1 MKIKTGA
8 RILAL
13 SALTTMMFSASALA
27 KIEEGKLVI
36 WINGDKGY
44 NGLAEVGKKFEKDTG
59 IKVTVE
65 HPDKLEEKFPQVAA
79 TGDGPDIIFWAHDRF
94 GGYAQSGL
102 LAEITPDKAFQ
113 DKLYPFTWDA
123 VRYNGK
129 LIAADGGYA
138 FKYENGKYDI
148 KDVGV
153 DNAGA
158 KAGLTFLVDLIK
170 NKHMNADT
178 DYSIAEAAFNKGE
191 TAMTINGPW
200 AWSNIDTSKVNY
212 GVTVLPTFKGQPSKP
227 FVGVLSAGINAAS
240 PNKELAKE
248 FLENYLLTDEGLEAV
263 NKDKPLGAVAL
274 KSYEEELAKDPRIAA
289 TMENAQKGEIMP
301 NIPQMSAFW
310 YAVRTAVINAASG
323 RQTVD
328 EALKDAQTR
337 ITK

>member
-1 MKIKTGA
+1 M
-8 RILAL
+8 L
-13 SALTTMMFSASALA
+13 LT
-27 KIEEGKLVI
+27 
-36 WINGDKGY
+36 
-44 NGLAEVGKKFEKDTG
+44 
-59 IKVTVE
+59 
-65 HPDKLEEKFPQVAA
+65 
-79 TGDGPDIIFWAHDRF
+79 
-94 GGYAQSGL
+94 
-102 LAEITPDKAFQ
+102 
-113 DKLYPFTWDA
+113 
-123 VRYNGK
+123 
-129 LIAADGGYA
+129 GGYA